1 MRDPRTRLRVS
12 SSPVR
17 QEDRLGLILRRL
29 SEHGSVGVGDLADEL
44 RVSQAS
50 VRRDLQMLEQQKLLT
65 RTHGGAVASG
75 VLYELPMRYRGGHN
89 YEAKRAIASYVSDLL
104 PEDVSSVG
112 LTGGTTTTEVARA
125 LAERR
130 RSLRVVTNALN
141 IASELAVRANI
152 DLVVCGGSARPESY
166 ELVGPLAEQALANLN
181 LDVAVLG
188 VDGIS
193 PTAGLTEHH
202 EVEASTDRAMLRTA
216 ERIIVAADASKIGR
230 RAFAKIIDVA
240 SVSDIV
246 TDANAKPAEVAALRA
261 LGPTVHVVELPG
273 PPVE

>member
-1 MRDPRTRLRVS
+1 MRDPRTGLRVS
-12 SSPVR
+12 SIPVR
-17 QEDRLGLILRRL
+17 QEDRLGQILRRL

-75 VLYELPMRYRGGHN
+75 VLYELPMRYRGGQN
-89 YEAKRAIASYVSDLL
+89 YEAKRAIASYLCELL

-193 PTAGLTEHH
+193 PTAGLTTHH
-202 EVEASTDRAMLRTA
+202 EVEASTDRTLVRTA

-240 SVSDIV
+240 AVSDIV
-246 TDANAKPAEVAALRA
+246 TDASAKPADVAALQA
-261 LGPTVHVVELPG
+261 LGPTVHVVEMPG
-273 PPVE
+273 PAAE